1 MMTGT
6 GMTTKNG
13 DTPSPFGSVF
23 QIQELEDMKNRFKL
37 VFVAFIIGALY
48 SSLLLLVLEFTLA
61 DILIMLGTLFLGYRS
76 VKLSDEISEIKQ
88 YLHGE
93 GVLALE

>member
-1 MMTGT
+1 MTGT
-6 GMTTKNG
+6 GMTTKHG
-13 DTPSPFGSVF
+13 DTPSPFGSAF
-23 QIQELEDMKNRFKL
+23 QVQELEDIKNRFRL

>member
-23 QIQELEDMKNRFKL
+23 QIQELEDLKNRFKL
-37 VFVAFIIGALY
+37 VFVAFIIGAFY
-48 SSLLLLVLEFTLA
+48 SALSLVVLELTLS

>member
-13 DTPSPFGSVF
+13 DIPSPFGSVF
-23 QIQELEDMKNRFKL
+23 QIQELEDLKNRFKL

-48 SSLLLLVLEFTLA
+48 SSLLLLVLEFTIA